1 MGCYSKDV
9 SISTIPGDFLVLRV
23 RNVDGKLDILLLPMS
38 ITTPPFRRIR
48 EQAKLYKYIS
58 KTADTHSDSECH
70 KKKKRVKMNTFEHYI
85 PLTSLGQYIFLF
97 FYIGY
102 VYLVKYKKYSTI
114 VKYYY
119 NLKILYI
126 SNVTY
131 SCDGKVEF
139 SVGL

>member
-1 MGCYSKDV
+1 
-9 SISTIPGDFLVLRV
+9 
-23 RNVDGKLDILLLPMS
+23 
-38 ITTPPFRRIR
+38 
-48 EQAKLYKYIS
+48 
-58 KTADTHSDSECH
+58 
-70 KKKKRVKMNTFEHYI
+70 MNTFEHYI
-85 PLTSLGQYIFLF
+85 PLTSLGQYICLF

-119 NLKILYI
+119 NLKMFYI